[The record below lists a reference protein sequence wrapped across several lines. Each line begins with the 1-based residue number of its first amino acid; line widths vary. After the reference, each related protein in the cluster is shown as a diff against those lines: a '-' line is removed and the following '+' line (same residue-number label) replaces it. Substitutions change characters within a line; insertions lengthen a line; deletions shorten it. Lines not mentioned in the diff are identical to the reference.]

1 MWRVILARHFDT
13 CPASIQIRLRA
24 NTGNSTAVEDG
35 WQVSGGA
42 FLRFWVVFLG
52 HAPETPYRKLPFGQS
67 IAIEQRSQSTG
78 VSSFQAALEYLVSNE
93 DKFELRATIKKVER
107 SRTFVLWG
115 YMVAV
120 VGVLVLWPSDLSH
133 SHKIVSCIIL
143 VVGAGLHREILNARI
158 DTLRSSFRNVL
169 ISRDKSV
176 LEDPD
181 Y

>member
-1 MWRVILARHFDT
+1 M
-13 CPASIQIRLRA
+13 
-24 NTGNSTAVEDG
+24 
-35 WQVSGGA
+35 
-42 FLRFWVVFLG
+42 
-52 HAPETPYRKLPFGQS
+52 
-67 IAIEQRSQSTG
+67 
-78 VSSFQAALEYLVSNE
+78 SNE

-115 YMVAV
+115 YWVAV
-120 VGVLVLWPSDLSH
+120 AGVLLLWPSNLSH
-133 SHKIVSCIIL
+133 SHKTISCIIL